1 MDYCDF
7 AGSTPASFI
16 DTPCV
21 KCGKPLG
28 EHVVPGGDNVAIG
41 EKALSALLQTP
52 EERGVEVYYI
62 DGPKGKVQQFRP
74 KRQEEA

>member
-7 AGSTPASFI
+7 AGPSATNFI
-16 DTPCV
+16 NTLCV

-28 EHVVPGGDNVAIG
+28 EHVVPGSHNVAIG

-52 EERGVEVYYI
+52 EERGVEMYYI

-74 KRQEEA
+74 KRQEGA